1 MNVHNTKLNLSL
13 EWTEWVCLLK
23 FWPEVA
29 EKYVMF
35 TARLAYVQDA
45 CKEVQ
50 SKLSHW
56 YSFGMLLLGL
66 W

>member
-1 MNVHNTKLNLSL
+1 
-13 EWTEWVCLLK
+13 
-23 FWPEVA
+23 
-29 EKYVMF
+29 
-35 TARLAYVQDA
+35 LAYVQDA

-66 W
+66 WWYGTIRRSLGGQPSEKTVYLSAPPHPPRCTVFYSKG